1 MSQGST
7 YEQLHRNIVI
17 NADIYGGVDSD
28 PKILA
33 AGYGFEGIIGI
44 PGLLSEN
51 QIRLAKAHG
60 AGVIQSLVG
69 LNTTAPLRN
78 ITSGVAPVA
87 IKLSGFSRKRPTQ
100 TYMDAMPIEF
110 SHPIL
115 PSTVQPENF
124 RIHLNTGEIVT
135 PLYVAQNPNYDFNE
149 RQTVVAFGYF
159 GNRLPTNHPE
169 AVHPEQFEVVK
180 SKIPLQLITPEG
192 LVNGTGLS
200 HKSSN
205 PYDSFNGP
213 TLVGAKLSKLSL
225 AGDYAPV
232 SLSIG
237 ANHGVEYY
245 GERENLYRLR
255 MFTSGG
261 FSPDGVSGFEPQQF
275 EKFFQLTAKGCD
287 NQEVTIDRD
296 GQWIRVKGGQLKVMG
311 IADLG
316 DGLNADPEYTY
327 SEDHDNQFDL
337 IVKASSEQA
346 IKSLKEVILPKP
358 QLGTHSPIYNP
369 GGPGTEPL
377 AEYNYT
383 EPSPGQ
389 TLAIEFALKDPSTVS
404 WASQD
409 LNDYDNA
416 DDLAVAFR
424 LQDPIT
430 GEWRLTSSSSVA
442 KELVDSESW
451 ALIDVP
457 FATNP
462 DDSYV
467 VDVYELQHAYFN
479 DSLYITDLDQIQL
492 LEKIGYINEGA
503 VFTAYDKPLEGLDP
517 IWQMASK
524 KGQHAVTSSVT
535 QREQWLD
542 QGWEAEGIAFYS
554 VNFPNSSFVEL

>member
-51 QIRLAKAHG
+51 QIRLAKVHG

-69 LNTTAPLRN
+69 LNPPAPLRN

-87 IKLSGFSRKRPTQ
+87 IKLSGFSHKRPTQ

-346 IKSLKEVILPKP
+346 IKSLKEVILPEP

-369 GGPGTEPL
+369 GGPWTEPL

-416 DDLAVAFR
+416 DDLAVASYCKT
-424 LQDPIT
+424 QSPVN
-430 GEWRLTSSSSVA
+430 G
-442 KELVDSESW
+442 DSPA
-451 ALIDVP
+451 AL
-457 FATNP
+457 
-462 DDSYV
+462 
-467 VDVYELQHAYFN
+467 
-479 DSLYITDLDQIQL
+479 L
-492 LEKIGYINEGA
+492 LLKNLLIPKAG
-503 VFTAYDKPLEGLDP
+503 
-517 IWQMASK
+517 
-524 KGQHAVTSSVT
+524 
-535 QREQWLD
+535 R
-542 QGWEAEGIAFYS
+542 
-554 VNFPNSSFVEL
+554 

>member
-33 AGYGFEGIIGI
+33 AGYGFEGIMGI

-69 LNTTAPLRN
+69 LNTPAPLRN
-78 ITSGVAPVA
+78 ITSGGAPVA

-149 RQTVVAFGYF
+149 SQTVVAFGYF

-213 TLVGAKLSKLSL
+213 TLV
-225 AGDYAPV
+225 
-232 SLSIG
+232 
-237 ANHGVEYY
+237 
-245 GERENLYRLR
+245 
-255 MFTSGG
+255 
-261 FSPDGVSGFEPQQF
+261 
-275 EKFFQLTAKGCD
+275 
-287 NQEVTIDRD
+287 
-296 GQWIRVKGGQLKVMG
+296 
-311 IADLG
+311 
-316 DGLNADPEYTY
+316 
-327 SEDHDNQFDL
+327 
-337 IVKASSEQA
+337 
-346 IKSLKEVILPKP
+346 
-358 QLGTHSPIYNP
+358 
-369 GGPGTEPL
+369 
-377 AEYNYT
+377 
-383 EPSPGQ
+383 
-389 TLAIEFALKDPSTVS
+389 
-404 WASQD
+404 
-409 LNDYDNA
+409 
-416 DDLAVAFR
+416 
-424 LQDPIT
+424 
-430 GEWRLTSSSSVA
+430 
-442 KELVDSESW
+442 
-451 ALIDVP
+451 
-457 FATNP
+457 
-462 DDSYV
+462 
-467 VDVYELQHAYFN
+467 
-479 DSLYITDLDQIQL
+479 
-492 LEKIGYINEGA
+492 
-503 VFTAYDKPLEGLDP
+503 
-517 IWQMASK
+517 
-524 KGQHAVTSSVT
+524 
-535 QREQWLD
+535 
-542 QGWEAEGIAFYS
+542 
-554 VNFPNSSFVEL
+554 